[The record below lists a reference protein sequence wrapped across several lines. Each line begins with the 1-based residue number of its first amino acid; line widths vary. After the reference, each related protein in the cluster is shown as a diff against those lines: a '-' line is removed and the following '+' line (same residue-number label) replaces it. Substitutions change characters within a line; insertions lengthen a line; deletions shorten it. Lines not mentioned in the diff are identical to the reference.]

1 MIIGE
6 QNSIHNKRKGIPDVT
21 TAVKKLYKFILSTTG
36 LLLPLVIASRN
47 QVGIAIVRMLGFIYP
62 EKRQK
67 KKPKA
72 RGLTHYW
79 RASGG
84 YFESRYAEDMRN
96 SSTNINLRFRTKIML
111 MSICN
116 KSVVYR
122 HADQNLSSSTS
133 DGMEIKNTC
142 TKSNKYWTFYTE
154 FVSKI

>member
-67 KKPKA
+67 KTEGE
-72 RGLTHYW
+72 RTHPLLK
-79 RASGG
+79 S
-84 YFESRYAEDMRN
+84 
-96 SSTNINLRFRTKIML
+96 FRRL
-111 MSICN
+111 
-116 KSVVYR
+116 
-122 HADQNLSSSTS
+122 
-133 DGMEIKNTC
+133 
-142 TKSNKYWTFYTE
+142 F
-154 FVSKI
+154 